1 MSNALEKPWSYDDAV
16 AELKPKIANWQKR
29 TLEIVRLLAKANK
42 ELARPGYRSDRDDSS
57 QVSLSTSCQ
66 MVQGFKETITQD
78 SPKTFVDFCEDIGL
92 PKRTAYNWL
101 ALYDAEEDR
110 LLTSD
115 EFKARALAI
124 RDELF
129 ETVRSHRYSG
139 EPEWTPKKWS
149 PKLETQYRTWL
160 IEKGY
165 DRIEVK
171 PDYYGQALE
180 DDGMEGLY
188 EFGMFSRSYI
198 FDIGVRATRR
208 MSGDGALRLGD
219 SRAGRSRQAV
229 PLRRNAGRRGG
240 SAGLVRPPLAGDLA
254 GDGRRE
260 DVGAGSEPERRR
272 AGDRGRPL
280 PWE

>member
-16 AELKPKIANWQKR
+16 AELKPKIVNWQKR
-29 TLEIVRLLAKANK
+29 TLEIIRLLYKANK
-42 ELARPGYRSDRDDSS
+42 ELSTPGLRTDKKAISGRKT
-57 QVSLSTSCQ
+57 QTSCQ
-66 MVQGFKETITQD
+66 MAQGCKEPITQD
-78 SPKTFVDFCEDIGL
+78 SPKTFADFCEDIGL
-92 PKRTAYNWL
+92 PKRTAYNWI

-139 EPEWTPKKWS
+139 EPEWTPEKWS

-165 DRIEVK
+165 DRIEIK

-208 MSGDGALRLGD
+208 MSGDGAIRADNAIQRYKARIPAGIETRDMMRIPELGLAALELFPEEK
-219 SRAGRSRQAV
+219 RRQVAI
-229 PLRRNAGRRGG
+229 
-240 SAGLVRPPLAGDLA
+240 LAAEIFRDLA
-254 GDGRRE
+254 LEENG
-260 DVGAGSEPERRR
+260 
-272 AGDRGRPL
+272 
-280 PWE
+280 

>member
-16 AELKPKIANWQKR
+16 AELKPKIVNWQKR
-29 TLEIVRLLAKANK
+29 TLEIVRLLYTANQ
-42 ELARPGYRSDRDDSS
+42 ELSNQGKRKDLENMYRSTETTSTQMSRSS
-57 QVSLSTSCQ
+57 
-66 MVQGFKETITQD
+66 E
-78 SPKTFVDFCEDIGL
+78 PKTWQQFCEDVGI
-92 PKRTAYNWL
+92 PKATANRWL

-110 LLTSD
+110 LLTSE

-139 EPEWTPKKWS
+139 EPEWTPEKWS

-165 DRIEVK
+165 DRIEIK

-208 MSGDGALRLGD
+208 MSGDGAIRADNAIQRYKARIPAGIETRDMMRIPELGLAALELFPEEK
-219 SRAGRSRQAV
+219 RRQVAI
-229 PLRRNAGRRGG
+229 
-240 SAGLVRPPLAGDLA
+240 LAAEIFRDLA
-254 GDGRRE
+254 LEENG
-260 DVGAGSEPERRR
+260 
-272 AGDRGRPL
+272 
-280 PWE
+280 

>member
-1 MSNALEKPWSYDDAV
+1 MSNALERPWSYDDAV
-16 AELKPKIANWQKR
+16 AELKPKIVTWQKR
-29 TLEIVRLLAKANK
+29 TLEIVRLLVKANK
-42 ELARPGYRSDRDDSS
+42 ELSRSGYRSDRDDSS
-57 QVSLSTSCQ
+57 QVSLPTSGQ
-66 MVQGFKETITQD
+66 LSQGCKENIT
-78 SPKTFVDFCEDIGL
+78 SEPPKTWEQFCDDIGL
-92 PKRTAYNWL
+92 NKRTANRWL

-115 EFKARALAI
+115 EFKARALVI

-139 EPEWTPKKWS
+139 EPEWTPEKWS

-165 DRIEVK
+165 DRIEIK

-180 DDGMEGLY
+180 DDGIEGLY

-208 MSGDGALRLGD
+208 MSGDGAIRADNAIQRYKARIPAGIETRDMMRIPELGLAALELFPEEK
-219 SRAGRSRQAV
+219 RRQVAI
-229 PLRRNAGRRGG
+229 
-240 SAGLVRPPLAGDLA
+240 LAAEIFRDLA
-254 GDGRRE
+254 LEENG
-260 DVGAGSEPERRR
+260 
-272 AGDRGRPL
+272 
-280 PWE
+280 

>member
-16 AELKPKIANWQKR
+16 AELKPKIVTWQKR
-29 TLEIVRLLAKANK
+29 TLEIVRLLVKANK
-42 ELARPGYRSDRDDSS
+42 ELSRSGYRSDRDDSS
-57 QVSLSTSCQ
+57 QVSLPTSGQ
-66 MVQGFKETITQD
+66 LSQGCKENII
-78 SPKTFVDFCEDIGL
+78 SEPPKTWEQFCDDIGL
-92 PKRTAYNWL
+92 NKRTANRWL

-139 EPEWTPKKWS
+139 EPEWTPEKWS

-165 DRIEVK
+165 DRIEIK

-208 MSGDGALRLGD
+208 MSGDGAIRADNAIQRYKARIPAGIETRDMMRIPELGLAALELFPEEK
-219 SRAGRSRQAV
+219 RRQVAI
-229 PLRRNAGRRGG
+229 
-240 SAGLVRPPLAGDLA
+240 LAAEIFRDLA
-254 GDGRRE
+254 LEENG
-260 DVGAGSEPERRR
+260 
-272 AGDRGRPL
+272 
-280 PWE
+280 

>member
-16 AELKPKIANWQKR
+16 AELKPKIVNWQKR

-42 ELARPGYRSDRDDSS
+42 ELSRPGYRSDRDDSS
-57 QVSLSTSCQ
+57 QVSLPTSTQLSRGC
-66 MVQGFKETITQD
+66 EENITQE
-78 SPKTFVDFCEDIGL
+78 SPKTWQQFCEDVGI
-92 PKRTAYNWL
+92 PKATANRWL

-110 LLTSD
+110 LLTSE

-139 EPEWTPKKWS
+139 EPEWTPEKWS

-165 DRIEVK
+165 DRIEIK

-208 MSGDGALRLGD
+208 MSGDGAIRADNAIQRYKARIPAGIETRDMMRIPELGLAALELFPEEK
-219 SRAGRSRQAV
+219 RRQVAI
-229 PLRRNAGRRGG
+229 
-240 SAGLVRPPLAGDLA
+240 LAAEIFRDLA
-254 GDGRRE
+254 LEENG
-260 DVGAGSEPERRR
+260 
-272 AGDRGRPL
+272 
-280 PWE
+280 